1 MRIFQDLTMRTA
13 SRRYFMRKLT
23 KILSAAPFPAD
34 LNCPGCNAVETDRAA
49 EALSLYDNGVVAKHI
64 FLHADEL
71 APEEIRAAQGKCRY
85 LVRSPRALFALDEA
99 MDGALPAGY
108 LEAVGLC
115 IGTDGFARDIPAL
128 SAAVRK
134 TKNLTLRYVFLSLT
148 NAPAPS
154 LAAREAFSF
163 VKQLRADVPCMLH
176 GFCLGGLFAPLTQG
190 DTELADTLQMLA
202 ALNDSSLY
210 ADFFIS

>member
-1 MRIFQDLTMRTA
+1 MRN
-13 SRRYFMRKLT
+13 LT
-23 KILSAAPFPAD
+23 KILSTAPLPAD
-34 LNCPGCNAVETDRAA
+34 LSRFGRDAMETDLAA
-49 EALSLYDNGVVAKHI
+49 EAVSFCDNGIPAKHT

-85 LVRSPRALFALDEA
+85 LVSSPKALFALDEA
-99 MDGALPAGY
+99 MDEALPAGY

-115 IGTDGFARDIPAL
+115 IGPDGFARDIHAL

-134 TKNLTLRYVFLSLT
+134 TKNLTLRYVFLSL
-148 NAPAPS
+148 NDAADAAKS
-154 LAAREAFSF
+154 AREAFSF

-176 GFCLGGLFAPLTQG
+176 GFCFCDLLKPHSQFTA
-190 DTELADTLQMLA
+190 ELADTLKMLA

-210 ADFFIS
+210 ADFFVS

>member
-1 MRIFQDLTMRTA
+1 MR
-13 SRRYFMRKLT
+13 SLT
-23 KILSAAPFPAD
+23 KIFSTSPLSAD
-34 LNCPGCNAVETDRAA
+34 LSRLGCDGVETARAA
-49 EALSLYDNGVVAKHI
+49 EAVSFCDNGIPTRHI
-64 FLHADEL
+64 FLHTDEL
-71 APEEIRAAQGKCRY
+71 ERAEICAAQGKCRY
-85 LVRSPRALFALDEA
+85 LVSSPRALFALDQA

-115 IGTDGFARDIPAL
+115 IGRDGFARDIPAL

-134 TKNLTLRYVFLSLT
+134 TKNLTLRYVFLSLED
-148 NAPAPS
+148 APDPS

-176 GFCLGGLFAPLTQG
+176 GFCLGGLISPLAQG
-190 DTELADTLQMLA
+190 NVELAETLQMLA

>member
-1 MRIFQDLTMRTA
+1 MRDLT
-13 SRRYFMRKLT
+13 KV
-23 KILSAAPFPAD
+23 LSTSPLPAD
-34 LNCPGCNAVETDRAA
+34 LSHFGCDAVETDRAA
-49 EALSLYDNGVVAKHI
+49 EAVAFYDNGLLAKHI

-71 APEEIRAAQGKCRY
+71 ASGEIRAAREKCRY
-85 LVRSPRALFALDEA
+85 LVSSPRALFALDKA

-115 IGTDGFARDIPAL
+115 IGPDGFARAIPAL

-134 TKNLTLRYVFLSLT
+134 TENLTLRYVFISLA
-148 NAPAPS
+148 NAPDPS

-176 GFCLGGLFAPLTQG
+176 GFCLCDLLKPNSQLTA
-190 DTELADTLQMLA
+190 ELADTLQMLA

-210 ADFFIS
+210 ADFFVS